1 MAAHKASL
9 EKVLQSSLKNKR
21 AGTEVATSILGIEAM
36 LVSGIDETAVVE
48 NSDVKFLGR
57 CRAAICHKAYGKR
70 LADAVSTL
78 DSIIAAEG
86 LTVVSADKDIQPSRD
101 KQKLRKVCIDEM
113 ARKDVGTAVA
123 DMVSKSEQVVD
134 QLLVIYGVGGAKDD
148 APTAAALAAIQ
159 AILAS

>member
-1 MAAHKASL
+1 MAAHKSSL
-9 EKVLQSSLKNKR
+9 ERVLQSTLKNKR
-21 AGTEVATSILGIEAM
+21 AGTELATSILGIEAM
-36 LVSGIDETAVVE
+36 LVSGIDETATVE
-48 NSDVKFLGR
+48 NSDAKFLGR
-57 CRAAICHKAYGKR
+57 CRAAVCHKAYGKR

-86 LTVVSADKDIQPSRD
+86 LVIVSADKDIQPSRD

-123 DMVSKSEQVVD
+123 DMVSKSEQAVD